1 MEITNPLAQ
10 MLCAVED
17 RIARIEGIRMIDRYA
32 GQDTYELRPG
42 VSSPTVLVDME
53 DVEYEEMGGGYQMAR
68 ATLSVRLYVAGYAS
82 ACQTAPQNA
91 RMEAMSDLTTERAL
105 VETLH
110 GWAPTDEDGNEWAE
124 PLIRMSSGN
133 ENRND
138 IGLRVRVLRFATAW
152 EEMVVPREKRKVQPR
167 IETKKGRTR

>member
-1 MEITNPLAQ
+1 MELTNPLAQ

-17 RIARIEGIRMIDRYA
+17 RIARIEGIRMIDRYT
-32 GQDTYELRPG
+32 GQDNYELRPG

-53 DVEYEEMGGGYQMAR
+53 DVEYEEMGGGCQMAR
-68 ATLSVRLYVAGYAS
+68 ATLSVRLYVASYAS
-82 ACQTAPQNA
+82 ACQTAQQTA
-91 RMEAMSDLTTERAL
+91 RMKAMDDLTTERSL

-110 GWAPTDEDGNEWAE
+110 GWAPTDEDGCEWAE

-152 EEMVVPREKRKVQPR
+152 EEMVVPREKRKAQPR
-167 IETKKGRTR
+167 IETKKGRTH

>member
-1 MEITNPLAQ
+1 MELTNPLAQ

-32 GQDTYELRPG
+32 GQDAYELRPG
-42 VSSPTVLVDME
+42 VSSPTVLVDVE
-53 DVEYEEMGGGYQMAR
+53 DVEYEEMGGGSQMAR
-68 ATLSVRLYVAGYAS
+68 ATLSVRLYVAHYAS
-82 ACQTAPQNA
+82 ACQTAPQTA
-91 RMEAMSDLTTERAL
+91 RMQAMSDLTTERAL
-105 VETLH
+105 VEALH
-110 GWAPTDEDGNEWAE
+110 GWAPTGEDGNEWAE

-152 EEMVVPREKRKVQPR
+152 EEMVVPREKRKAQPL

>member
-1 MEITNPLAQ
+1 MELTNPLAQ

-17 RIARIEGIRMIDRYA
+17 RIAGIDGIRMIDRYA
-32 GQDTYELRPG
+32 GQDNYELRPG
-42 VSSPTVLVDME
+42 VSNPAVLVDVE
-53 DVEYEEMGGGYQMAR
+53 DVEYEEMGGGSQMAR

-82 ACQTAPQNA
+82 ACQTAPQTA
-91 RMEAMSDLTTERAL
+91 RMEAMSDLTMERAL

-110 GWAPTDEDGNEWAE
+110 GWAPTDEDGSEWAE

-152 EEMVVPREKRKVQPR
+152 EEIVVPREKRKAQPR
-167 IETKKGRTR
+167 IETEKGRTR